1 MTALQEQAINMIKHA
16 PDEEVTY
23 VISILN
29 RYALKK
35 GGNKDDSLEK
45 SRSAYRRLMSFCR
58 KGSATE
64 DYKRDLA
71 EALDEKYESIS

>member
-29 RYALKK
+29 RHALKK
-35 GGNKDDSLEK
+35 GGDKDDSLEK
-45 SRSAYRRLMSFCR
+45 SRAAYRKLMPFCR
-58 KGSATE
+58 KGSAKD
-64 DYKRDLA
+64 DYKKETLRRL
-71 EALDEKYESIS
+71 

>member
-29 RYALKK
+29 RYAFKSGK
-35 GGNKDDSLEK
+35 SKDDSLER
-45 SRSAYRRLMSFCR
+45 SRSAYRKLMSFCR
-58 KGSATE
+58 KGSTTG
-64 DYKRDLA
+64 DYKKDLA
-71 EALDEKYESIS
+71 EALDEKYESIG